1 MAAPDAPDF
10 TSGTQLVPVPIGSL
24 TWNTIGGNSSFAIP
38 ANTAGFLLLVQG
50 VGFTGLFSNPSGQL
64 LTSSLQAVIP
74 LEAIPNG
81 DNQFQLGAG
90 GGAGHSGLATVYAL
104 PSTALVYGDPS
115 LPLPVDIQDRSAR
128 LLGEVSPVPGS
139 AWDVSDRAARAL
151 GLVGPAAA
159 SAWDVSDR
167 AARALGLVGP
177 AVASAWDVSDRAAR
191 ALGAASLTG
200 ASPLWL
206 SPTATAFVSQSVVNG
221 TPVTLLADPPANQF
235 NYLHRV
241 HYQVPQF
248 TASGGFFLDDLGGTH
263 RLVLYQ
269 GTTGTFPIGE
279 HDFKGLKLSRGLRVV
294 NPIAT
299 SQFVTITLDYAQ
311 GP

>member
-1 MAAPDAPDF
+1 MPAPDAPDF

-50 VGFTGLFSNPSGQL
+50 VGFTALFSNPSGQL

-90 GGAGHSGLATVYAL
+90 GGVGHSGLATVYAL

-167 AARALGLVGP
+167 AARALG
-177 AVASAWDVSDRAAR
+177 
-191 ALGAASLTG
+191 AASLTG

-206 SPTATAFVSQSVVNG
+206 SPTATAFVSQSVANG

-263 RLVLYQ
+263 RLVLFQ
-269 GTTGTFPIGE
+269 GTSGTFPIGE

-299 SQFVTITLDYAQ
+299 AQFVTITLDYAQ